1 QYGGVFVP
9 LPAAEELDN
18 MELYHRAVDTAKR
31 RGRVDLII
39 AKALE
44 DGAIDEGEAN
54 AILDAHR
61 RYVSARHAE
70 IAAVIVLHTCNDK
83 K

>member
-1 QYGGVFVP
+1 
-9 LPAAEELDN
+9 

-61 RYVSARHAE
+61 RYVSARHAG
-70 IAAVIVLHTCNDK
+70 IAAVIVLHTCHDEK
-83 K
+83 